1 MGDFME
7 RIEDVAMVKAYAE
20 RFHMDRFF
28 SSDIQFT
35 LLRYS
40 PGETI
45 VHPSK
50 PFEYLQ
56 FIVEGEIFV
65 YAIRE
70 DGSFYSLAEGKRK
83 ILLGDIRFITGQ
95 QPDLY
100 AEAKSEVMAISVSV
114 RTYGERLS
122 KDSRFLRHLAW
133 TLAEEFRLAILYE
146 AKYISLSDKLIHYIR
161 YSSDEGH
168 LTHVGRAALAL
179 HVSERQLQRVLRQLT
194 EMGKLERLGKGQY
207 RLKTRG

>member
-1 MGDFME
+1 ME
-7 RIEDVAMVKAYAE
+7 RIEDAAMVKAYAE
-20 RFHMDRFF
+20 RFRMDQFF

-45 VHPSK
+45 VHPAK

-83 ILLGDIRFITGQ
+83 ILLGDIRFITGR

-100 AEAKSEVMAISVSV
+100 AEAKSEVVAISVSV
-114 RTYGERLS
+114 RAYGKQLAH
-122 KDSRFLRHLAW
+122 DSRFLRHLAW
-133 TLAEEFRLAILYE
+133 TLAEEFRLAIVYE
-146 AKYISLSDKLIHYIR
+146 ARYISLADKLIHYIR
-161 YSSDEGH
+161 YSSDEGF
-168 LTHVGRAALAL
+168 LTHVGQAALAL
-179 HVSERQLQRVLRQLT
+179 HVSQRQLQRVLRQMT
-194 EMGKLERLGKGQY
+194 EEGKLERLGKGRY
-207 RLKTRG
+207 RLNGGNVGN